1 MIHLKTYADVFPQWR
16 SALTRLPDHMR
27 RAVERYVLHGIPP
40 GHFLT
45 AVVENNL
52 RSAVER
58 ADSTN
63 VDLLPAYVRFF
74 HTSAPADCWGSP
86 QRVKDW
92 IANSGALGLVEQPE
106 EEDAE

>member
-1 MIHLKTYADVFPQWR
+1 MKTYADVFPQWR
-16 SALTRLPDHMR
+16 SALTRLPDYMQS
-27 RAVERYVLHGIPP
+27 AVERYVLHGIPP

-52 RSAVER
+52 REAVER

-63 VDLLPAYVRFF
+63 IWFLREYVVFF
-74 HTSAPADCWGSP
+74 YTSAPGECWGSP

-92 IANSGALGLVEQPE
+92 IGNSGALGLVEQPE